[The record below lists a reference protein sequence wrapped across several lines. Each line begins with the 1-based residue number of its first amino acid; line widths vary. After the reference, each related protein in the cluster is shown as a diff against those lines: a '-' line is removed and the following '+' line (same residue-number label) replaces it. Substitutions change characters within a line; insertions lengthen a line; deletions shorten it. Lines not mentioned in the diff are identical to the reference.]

1 MYVEQIVYI
10 NNGNLRSNI
19 LYVLN
24 FFVFNDEN
32 EKLFSVSFGDK
43 LLIGISVLVCKTQ
56 MFVCSYSGS

>member
-32 EKLFSVSFGDK
+32 EKLFSVSFGD
-43 LLIGISVLVCKTQ
+43 
-56 MFVCSYSGS
+56 